1 MLAKLVNKLAWVIRL
16 LHTLVLHEAY
26 HVLPMLSSELV
37 SILVFCVKA
46 FNDHSEWFHAYLSK
60 RIILAKTTLKLAS
73 FWRKESLTLEVIQ
86 GRIVEDFACCLF
98 KDVNLHLGGTRSF
111 FSSHSDLLGNWK
123 LTNWR

>member
-1 MLAKLVNKLAWVIRL
+1 MLAKLVNKLARVIRL

-26 HVLPMLSSELV
+26 HVFPVLSSELV

-86 GRIVEDFACCLF
+86 GRIVEDFA
-98 KDVNLHLGGTRSF
+98 
-111 FSSHSDLLGNWK
+111 
-123 LTNWR
+123 